1 MLRCVSLPTFI
12 QPANMSLYQ
21 LCGLS
26 SRWLECFR
34 LVLNGT
40 LCIFS
45 LPDTSLHFVRENCS
59 FVFLERTRVYTT
71 RLCSPPQ
78 RSYLGESE
86 REREPCTLPPPSTCP
101 SSITPL
107 LRCGKNGL
115 HKLASAR
122 AGGDPFAARYGRVTS
137 RGKCLMFFLLS
148 FFLLG
153 IYFSFFRY
161 VCLLSNAATCT
172 VRLFLLPTRP
182 AQVRKCNHRPTR
194 AGRAEGLCVVGMA
207 IGQLTTLDCHDA
219 IFRTWAL
226 LRNTLLSRAAARYHP
241 RSNIHSE
248 GVGGGPPS
256 PAHLPLE
263 LPPGDPR
270 RERSIGPISR
280 CLLSKFSRP
289 SAT

>member
-1 MLRCVSLPTFI
+1 
-12 QPANMSLYQ
+12 
-21 LCGLS
+21 
-26 SRWLECFR
+26 
-34 LVLNGT
+34 
-40 LCIFS
+40 
-45 LPDTSLHFVRENCS
+45 
-59 FVFLERTRVYTT
+59 
-71 RLCSPPQ
+71 
-78 RSYLGESE
+78 
-86 REREPCTLPPPSTCP
+86 
-101 SSITPL
+101 
-107 LRCGKNGL
+107 
-115 HKLASAR
+115 
-122 AGGDPFAARYGRVTS
+122 
-137 RGKCLMFFLLS
+137 MFFLLS
-148 FFLLG
+148 FFLFG

-226 LRNTLLSRAAARYHP
+226 LRNTFLSRAAARYHP